1 MSTSGLWRPSGATT
15 NSNNLPDWAYKPDSA
30 PGSRQVQLWHFI
42 LELLQDE
49 QCQEIIS
56 WQGDYGEFVIKDPDE
71 VAKLWGMRKCKP
83 HMNYDKLSRALRYY
97 YNKRILYKTKGKRF
111 TYQFNFRELAAPIGL
126 TPPLPKNGQ
135 QQMQQEAAAMTARM
149 MDLTRRAQQHSLL
162 LNATSSNGL
171 LRPAPVRSENNG
183 GKDDVFASQES
194 PLQSPSLPNQRL
206 ATRLLRGSVSDGS
219 EESLVTS
226 EGDDVMRGMSAPISP
241 LVGSRYRP
249 PVVPK
254 HLRHP
259 FIPGLGFLPSS
270 PNALGQ
276 SSVGAPT
283 TPLGFPRLPL
293 PLYPGSLPTTPTYN
307 PGFCSPAL
315 SPTFSPLP
323 LQTASPG
330 VLGMG
335 RRRHGGGIFSFDVD
349 DIKAY
354 HHSVSSSRS
363 GDTKPSSNTN
373 QSSNSAFLTPHT
385 PGTPHTPSM
394 LLSPGAFRHL
404 HPQPQDGAS
413 GIKLQKPPMCRK
425 RASVSD
431 DQSTISKLIKS
442 EEMDSSNSDEQKV
455 PSSSPVEV
463 GEAAPASECDESK
476 RIKSEVPSTSSGMHK
491 MRFKPHVNDELDVS
505 DHFGNSLTLNS
516 PSHLTKS
523 PTIPAFPFP
532 SLPSGSPGFLF
543 PRTPF
548 LFPPPQ
554 PKTKKS
560 GHSIRDILGPMSDD
574 DDDVSKA
581 TTSSDQ
587 STKPMTSSSAD
598 VNGATSSTTDSI
610 PKPFIP
616 TPEVP
621 TIGKPDTANH
631 AGESRT
637 VTSDVTSS
645 DNDEDINVDVDDEE
659 QLWE

>member
-1 MSTSGLWRPSGATT
+1 MSTSGLWRPSGST
-15 NSNNLPDWAYKPDSA
+15 NNSNLPDWAYKPDSA

-126 TPPLPKNGQ
+126 TPPLPKAGQ
-135 QQMQQEAAAMTARM
+135 QIQQEAAAMTARM
-149 MDLTRRAQQHSLL
+149 MDLTRRAQQHNLL
-162 LNATSSNGL
+162 LNATTSSGL
-171 LRPAPVRSENNG
+171 LRPAPIRTDNG
-183 GKDDVFASQES
+183 SSKDDVFASQES
-194 PLQSPSLPNQRL
+194 PLQSPSLPTQRL

-226 EGDDVMRGMSAPISP
+226 EGDDVMRGLSAPISP

-249 PVVPK
+249 PVIPK
-254 HLRHP
+254 HLRHQ
-259 FIPGLGFLPSS
+259 FIPGLYNGFLPSS
-270 PNALGQ
+270 PNTLGQ
-276 SSVGAPT
+276 TSLGAPT
-283 TPLGFPRLPL
+283 TPTGFPRLPL

-307 PGFCSPAL
+307 LGFGTSPAL

-330 VLGMG
+330 IMNM
-335 RRRHGGGIFSFDVD
+335 RRRPHFSFDVD

-354 HHSVSSSRS
+354 HSIANSRS
-363 GDTKPSSNTN
+363 ETKPSSNTN
-373 QSSNSAFLTPHT
+373 QSSNAAFLTPHT

-404 HPQPQDGAS
+404 QPPQDGALGSS

-431 DQSTISKLIKS
+431 DHSMTSKIIRS
-442 EEMDSSNSDEQKV
+442 EETDTSNSAASNDEQKV
-455 PSSSPVEV
+455 PSSSPIE
-463 GEAAPASECDESK
+463 GNESTESDEAKKTKP
-476 RIKSEVPSTSSGMHK
+476 EVPSTSCNAKHK
-491 MRFKPHVNDELDVS
+491 LRFKPHVNDDLDVS

-523 PTIPAFPFP
+523 PTIPTHFTFPG
-532 SLPSGSPGFLF
+532 LPSNSPGYLL
-543 PRTPF
+543 PRAPF
-548 LFPPPQ
+548 SFPPP

-574 DDDVSKA
+574 DDDVSCTKP
-581 TTSSDQ
+581 TTSSDV
-587 STKPMTSSSAD
+587 STHPI
-598 VNGATSSTTDSI
+598 TT
-610 PKPFIP
+610 
-616 TPEVP
+616 TPAPPNVLNEDE
-621 TIGKPDTANH
+621 TIGRIDEEASKST
-631 AGESRT
+631 G

-645 DNDEDINVDVDDEE
+645 ENEDINVDVDDEE
-659 QLWE
+659 QLWD